1 MSKLS
6 KARWGIVGGGLFLI
20 VFAAALFAWR
30 VSTALRASRQEV
42 AARNSIEFVAKT
54 YLPPVNNRFAPVSA
68 PTEFVQ
74 AAKFQ
79 GHVYIAGPEGL
90 LEYAPDGTLV
100 KEFSVG
106 RDLPSSPLVGL
117 TVAIPADAREP
128 ELILASAKDGLLA
141 YDGKNFRQIYP
152 KEASARA
159 ITCVAD
165 GGSGHVLIGT
175 KERGVLVFG
184 GKRIQILHPTLGNVY
199 VTALAGTEDDL
210 WVGTLDRG
218 VLHWHGGTTERFDE
232 AQGLPD
238 HQVLSIAVAG
248 EKTYVGTVVGV
259 AVFDGGRF
267 SHVIANGV
275 FATALQANR
284 RDLVI
289 GTEDEGVLTV
299 PLDSRK
305 RSVTGV
311 SISAASE
318 VRQFLALDDALYV
331 LTRTALYRMNA
342 DGLGWQQ
349 VLKPNPATLSDSNVS
364 ALAGD
369 SEGQL
374 WVGYFDSGLDVM
386 RLESGRV
393 RHVED
398 ERVFCVN
405 RILPEAKTGTIDVAT
420 ANGLV
425 RFAVSGSEQQVL
437 TKTDGLIADHVTDI
451 VPYGSGLA
459 LATPA
464 GLTFLDSAGARSLYA
479 FHGLVNNH
487 AYALGVAGDQLL
499 VGTLGGISMIGH
511 ETVQASYTV
520 ANSGLK
526 HNWITAVVPVE
537 DGWMIGTYGAGI
549 LRMDRSGHFHSYDKA
564 TAGFDVNPNAMLA
577 TRRYVLAGSLGQ
589 GLYVY
594 EIQSGRWAQITEGLP
609 SLNVTALAQVG
620 RAIYVG
626 TDNGLVRIE
635 ERNLQP

>member
-6 KARWGIVGGGLFLI
+6 KARWGIVGAGLFLA

-42 AARNSIEFVAKT
+42 TAQNSIEFVT
-54 YLPPVNNRFAPVSA
+54 RPYLSPANTRFEPVSA
-68 PTEFVQ
+68 PAEFVQ

-79 GHVYIAGPEGL
+79 GYLYIAGPGGL

-100 KEFSVG
+100 KQFSVG

-128 ELILASAKDGLLA
+128 ELILASAKDGLLT
-141 YDGKNFRQIYP
+141 YDGRSFRQIYP

-165 GGSGHVLIGT
+165 SGSGHVLIGT
-175 KERGVLVFG
+175 KERGVLVFD
-184 GKRIQILHPTLGNVY
+184 GKKIQILHPTLGDVH

-248 EKTYVGTVVGV
+248 EKTYIGTVVGA

-275 FATALQANR
+275 FATALQVDRN
-284 RDLVI
+284 DLEI
-289 GTEDEGVLTV
+289 GTQGEGVLTV
-299 PLDSRK
+299 PLEGQK
-305 RSVTGV
+305 RTTRGGGRSAV
-311 SISAASE
+311 SEI
-318 VRQFLALDDALYV
+318 RQFLAWDDAQYV
-331 LTRTALYRMNA
+331 LARTALYRMNPN
-342 DGLGWQQ
+342 GLGWQQ
-349 VLKPNPATLSDSNVS
+349 VLKPNPATLSDSNIS

-374 WVGYFDSGLDVM
+374 WVGYFDRGLDVM
-386 RLESGRV
+386 RLESNRV

-425 RFAVSGSEQQVL
+425 RFAVSGSEEQIL
-437 TKTDGLIADHVTDI
+437 TRMDGLIADHVTDV
-451 VPYGSGLA
+451 VPYGGGLA

-464 GLTFLDSAGARSLYA
+464 GLTFLDSGGARSLYA

-487 AYALGVAGDQLL
+487 VYALGVAGDKLL

-511 ETVQASYTV
+511 EAVQANYT
-520 ANSGLK
+520 ASNSGLK
-526 HNWITAVVPVE
+526 HNWITAAVPVE
-537 DGWMIGTYGAGI
+537 GGWMIGTYGAGI
-549 LRMDRSGHFHSYDKA
+549 LGMDRSGHFHSYDGA
-564 TAGFDVNPNAMLA
+564 TADFDVNPNAMLV
-577 TRRYVLAGSLGQ
+577 TRQYVLAGSLGR

-594 EIQSGRWAQITEGLP
+594 EIQTGRWTQITEGLP
-609 SLNVTALAQVG
+609 SLNVTALARVG

-626 TDNGLVRIE
+626 TDNGLVRVE
-635 ERNLQP
+635 EQNLQP